1 MKCWLE
7 SEQPGTPIVYTLNGN
22 DPTPE
27 SPVYNGPFE
36 IKKNVYI
43 KAGLLRDGKVMEH
56 TERTFINHQAL
67 GKKIRYLEPYS
78 YRYTG
83 GGNEALIDGLRG
95 TVDYLQ
101 GNWQGFLGNNLDVII
116 DLGSIQPVKTVL
128 ITFLQSTK
136 NWIFFPDS
144 VTFSLSSNGKK
155 FHSINEQLNTESK
168 KIGRKCH

>member
-56 TERTFINHQAL
+56 TERTFINHLAL
-67 GKKIRYLEPYS
+67 GKKIRYLEPCS

-136 NWIFFPDS
+136 SWISF
-144 VTFSLSSNGKK
+144 L
-155 FHSINEQLNTESK
+155 IQ
-168 KIGRKCH
+168 